1 MQYDWCPFIR
11 KGGRERQGKDGHV
24 AIEDEI
30 RMMHLQVM
38 ECKGFLF
45 LLFYFLIGGYF
56 FFYNVVLVSAVQLC
70 ESAIIC
76 IYR

>member
-11 KGGRERQGKDGHV
+11 KGGRARQGKDGHV

-56 FFYNVVLVSAVQLC
+56 FFTMLCWFLLYNYVNQP
-70 ESAIIC
+70 
-76 IYR
+76 